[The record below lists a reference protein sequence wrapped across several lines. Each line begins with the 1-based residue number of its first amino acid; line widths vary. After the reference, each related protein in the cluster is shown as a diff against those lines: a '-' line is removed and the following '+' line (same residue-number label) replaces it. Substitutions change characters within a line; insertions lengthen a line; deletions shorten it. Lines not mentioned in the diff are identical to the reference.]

1 MKGDS
6 YSTLERR
13 ALEPF
18 RSAMRA
24 ALAPVLWPLVRF
36 RVSPNFVSLSQIP
49 LGIAAAVLISS
60 LPRVA
65 LALFALTLVL
75 DGIDGALARRTG
87 KESSFGSLVDQFSDH
102 TREIIMIA
110 GLAFAGAVN
119 GGLGTLYAFS
129 HPLSNFMLYLG
140 STRGV
145 RAPVTI
151 KTWMSFYP
159 FLILFLWFG
168 IDYLDISIAVSAGL
182 MFLVSGWQ
190 LWALRKRV

>member
-1 MKGDS
+1 M
-6 YSTLERR
+6 RV
-13 ALEPF
+13 ALTP
-18 RSAMRA
+18 
-24 ALAPVLWPLVRF
+24 LLWPLVRF
-36 RVSPNFVSLSQIP
+36 RVSPNAVSLGQIP
-49 LGIAAAVLISS
+49 MAIVAAVLIGP

-65 LALFALTLVL
+65 LVLFALTLVM
-75 DGIDGALARRTG
+75 DGVDGALARRTG
-87 KESSFGSLVDQFSDH
+87 KESAFGSLIDQVSDH

-119 GGLGTLYAFS
+119 GGLATLYALS

-159 FLILFLWFG
+159 FLILYLWIG
-168 IDYLDISIAVSAGL
+168 IDYLDVSVAVSACL
-182 MFLVSGWQ
+182 MFLISGWQ
-190 LWALRKRV
+190 LWALRKRL